1 VSLIDE
7 ALKRARTEAAQQ
19 DAARRA
25 PSRPWAPMPLPPL
38 RERRPVR
45 PALVGGALALLLLG
59 GRGVWLI
66 QRQPA
71 IQGPAAAPTVPAAA
85 RHPRPA
91 APVPP
96 ARAEEPRVAAA
107 PERRERSDRANPTAV
122 EAPPARAD
130 RANKPEREAAAKPDV
145 EAPAGRE
152 TATPAQPRTANAEP
166 RRRSAPRAADSVPAL
181 EDGKSY
187 VRAAALPGGRK
198 LELRGIAYSDT
209 QPVVLINGKVLSPG
223 EGVEGYTVVAI
234 GPERVELKGAAGT
247 LYLTL
252 K

>member
-25 PSRPWAPMPLPPL
+25 PSWPWAPMPLPPL
-38 RERRPVR
+38 RERRPAR
-45 PALVGGALALLLLG
+45 PALLGGALALLLLG
-59 GRGVWLI
+59 GGAVWLI

-71 IQGPAAAPTVPAAA
+71 IQRPAAPTVPAATQ
-85 RHPRPA
+85 RPRLA
-91 APVPP
+91 APVPL
-96 ARAEEPRVAAA
+96 ARADGPRVAAA
-107 PERRERSDRANPTAV
+107 PERPDRANPVPV

-130 RANKPEREAAAKPDV
+130 RAAKPEREAAAKPEG
-145 EAPAGRE
+145 EASAGNE
-152 TATPAQPRTANAEP
+152 TVTPAPSRTANAEP
-166 RRRSAPRAADSVPAL
+166 RRRSAPRVTDSASAPAL
-181 EDGKSY
+181 EDGRSY

-234 GPERVELKGAAGT
+234 QKERVELKGAAGT